1 MKTVNRWKSES
12 KQTAMAFRK
21 ALVQGGIFKV
31 EDIYFEQN
39 YGRLYE
45 QIEQGTCE
53 VFEFSHPLGK
63 VSHLFIKRL
72 IPVCI
77 NEEPYYDISTPY
89 GYGGPCITDCEEE
102 DKYQLVQAFHDA
114 FGEYCGT
121 ENIVCEFVRFHPLF
135 TNAQDFSSC
144 YDLTFRR
151 HTTGTNLKDY
161 ENPVASEFSK
171 SKQKSIRK
179 ALEAGVEYRV
189 TANPANL
196 EEFKDIYYSTM
207 KRKDAASVYYFD
219 DEYFDKL
226 LAYFREKIVLTEVFY
241 EGKIIAMGLNL
252 VYGKT
257 IHIHLSGTV
266 EEYHRLS
273 AAFVMRY
280 ALVMWG
286 KEQEMELI
294 HEGGGVTG
302 KVDDP
307 LYLFKKQFG
316 KNTEFTFHVSYKIWN
331 QKIYDLLCKTV
342 GAEMTADSFPA
353 YRATAAAV
361 REQVGINNS

>member
-1 MKTVNRWKSES
+1 MN
-12 KQTAMAFRK
+12 
-21 ALVQGGIFKV
+21 
-31 EDIYFEQN
+31 DIYFERN
-39 YGRLYE
+39 YGCLYE
-45 QIEQGTCE
+45 EIEQGTCE
-53 VFEFSHPLGK
+53 VFEFEHPLGK

-77 NEEPYYDISTPY
+77 NEETYYDISTPY
-89 GYGGPCITDCEEE
+89 GYGGPCITDCKEVQ
-102 DKYQLVQAFHDA
+102 KCQLVQAFHDA
-114 FGEYCGT
+114 FEQYCQQ
-121 ENIVCEFVRFHPLF
+121 ENIVSEFIRFHPLF

-161 ENPVASEFSK
+161 ENPVKSEFSK

-189 TANPANL
+189 TVNPPNL
-196 EEFKDIYYSTM
+196 EEFKNIYYSTM
-207 KRKDAASVYYFD
+207 KRKNAASVYYFND
-219 DEYFDKL
+219 KYFDKL
-226 LAYFREKIVLTEVFY
+226 LNSFSENVVLAEVLY
-241 EGKIIAMGLNL
+241 EGKVIAMGLNL
-252 VYGKT
+252 AYGKT
-257 IHIHLSGTV
+257 IHIHLSGTL
-266 EEYHRLS
+266 EEYHHLS

-286 KEQEMELI
+286 KEQGMELI

-302 KVDDP
+302 ETDDP

-331 QKIYDLLCKTV
+331 RKIYDLLCKTM
-342 GAEMTADSFPA
+342 GTEIKADFFPA
-353 YRATAAAV
+353 YRSASPI
-361 REQVGINNS
+361 REQVSINNS